1 MTRNADINDESA
13 RTSESSAVEVP
24 EDELQTRVSNYRA
37 AVENLPNHGERNC
50 KDAVLTLLLA
60 RDELANAI
68 HRSPHLTNDLVTEMS
83 GLDEQVKANAHVM
96 FTCAGSKTFQNW
108 RDLFQPPESAWWWFL
123 DKRVSDSEK
132 ARMVVWVL
140 LTGFAVT
147 LTISITADISSRFL
161 VGVPDKLSILSTAA
175 QVFLAL
181 VAGSSFTQAGREWA
195 ARLLA
200 AFHLRPK
207 LQPLFGFLLSLIIVL
222 VTIGFRYSLPSIASY
237 YNQRGAQSYQENK
250 GGAALEDFK
259 RAVALNPD
267 NSEAQYNLAYAHE
280 NIVFDYE
287 KAMAGYQ
294 KAVELRP
301 DFDAAY
307 NNLAHLYL
315 LYRSDYKR
323 ALDILSRIFSKPITD
338 TDLKYAAYKNRAW
351 AFIGQEQFD
360 LADRD
365 LLRALEIKDGAQIH
379 CMRGQALSGQGK
391 KEDALVEWSK
401 CLEMIK
407 EDSKGVEP
415 YWQAVAITGIRKE

>member
-1 MTRNADINDESA
+1 MTRNADIIDESA
-13 RTSESSAVEVP
+13 RTSESLTAEAP
-24 EDELQTRVSNYRA
+24 KDELQTRISNYRA
-37 AVENLPNHGERNC
+37 AVENLPDRGERNC
-50 KDAVLTLLLA
+50 KDDTLAVLLA
-60 RDELANAI
+60 RNDLANAI
-68 HRSPHLTNDLVTEMS
+68 HRSSHLPKDLVIEMA
-83 GLDEQVKANAHVM
+83 GIDKRVKANAHVM
-96 FTCAGSKTFQNW
+96 LTCADSETFQNW

-123 DKRVSDSEK
+123 DKRVSASEK
-132 ARMVVWVL
+132 TRTIVWVL

-147 LTISITADISSRFL
+147 LTISIMADISSRFL
-161 VGVPDKLSILSTAA
+161 VGVPDKLSILSIAS

-181 VAGSSFTQAGREWA
+181 VAGSSFTQAGREWGT
-195 ARLLA
+195 RLLA
-200 AFHLRPK
+200 AFHIRPK
-207 LQPLFGFLLSLIIVL
+207 LQPFFGFLLSLVIVL
-222 VTIGFRYSLPSIASY
+222 ATVGFRNYLPSIASY

-351 AFIGQEQFD
+351 AFMGQEQFD

-365 LLRALEIKDGAQIH
+365 LLLALEINDGAEIH
-379 CMRGQALSGQGK
+379 CMRGQVLSGQGK
-391 KEDALVEWSK
+391 KDDALGEWSK

-407 EDSKGVEP
+407 KDSKGVEP
-415 YWQAVAITGIRKE
+415 YWQAVAMTGIRKG